1 MGNRAVITTP
11 DNPVGIYVHWNGG
24 IESVLGFT
32 HAAQALGVRSP
43 TSDPT
48 YFLARL
54 SQIIGNFFGGTTS
67 VGVGLVSKLDSSD
80 NGVWVVHN
88 FDAIKQGKHIC
99 SLGSLTPEG
108 RAKAEGIRDKILAQ
122 QEPIFAAD
130 GYRISYRTV
139 SDLYKEVL
147 A

>member
-32 HAAQALGVRSP
+32 HAALALDVRSP
-43 TSDPT
+43 SSDPS

-67 VGVGLVSKLDSSD
+67 VGIGLTDRMDSSD
-80 NGVWVVHN
+80 NGIWTVKD
-88 FDAIKQGKHIC
+88 FDAVTQGNRVY
-99 SLGSLTPEG
+99 SMGSLTPDG
-108 RAKAEGIRDKILAQ
+108 RKKALGIRDQILAK
-122 QEPIFAAD
+122 QEAIFAAD
-130 GYRISYRTV
+130 GYRVSYRTV
-139 SDLYKEVL
+139 SDLVKEE